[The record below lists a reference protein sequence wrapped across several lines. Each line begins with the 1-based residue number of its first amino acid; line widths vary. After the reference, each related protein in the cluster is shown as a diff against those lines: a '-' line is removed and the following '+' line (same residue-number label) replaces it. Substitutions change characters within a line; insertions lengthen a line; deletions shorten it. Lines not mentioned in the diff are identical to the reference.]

1 MDAWTSSLR
10 LLTNNGEERVLPDTI
25 LAGQYIGEVDTDE
38 NEEKC
43 RHNHVQH
50 GRCDQVDLNEALD
63 LVTAK

>member
-1 MDAWTSSLR
+1 M
-10 LLTNNGEERVLPDTI
+10 GEERVLPDTI

-50 GRCDQVDLNEALD
+50 GGCDQVDLNEALD
-63 LVTAK
+63 LVTAEQLT